1 MTGSLQAAALATALT
16 AASCALPAHHA
27 RVSVSL
33 NIAADANVR
42 RPIPVDLVFVWD
54 DALVAQLEAMTAG
67 DWFGKKAALLQG
79 DPTGKVLTVCGW
91 EWVPGQD
98 VSPVDLMVPASAR
111 RWVRAVYVF
120 ANYRSAGA
128 HRARLE
134 PGRAASLDLGRD
146 DMNLRLADRA
156 TAPEYKELG
165 QVDACRQTPAASPRS
180 PL

>member
-1 MTGSLQAAALATALT
+1 MTGSLHAAALATALT

-27 RVSVSL
+27 RVSMSL
-33 NIAADANVR
+33 NIEDDANVR

-79 DPTGKVLTVCGW
+79 DPTGKALTVCGW

-98 VSPVDLMVPASAR
+98 VSPVELMVPASAR
-111 RWVRAVYVF
+111 RWVRAVFVF
-120 ANYRSAGA
+120 ANYRTAGA

-146 DMNLRLADRA
+146 DMNVRLTDKT
-156 TAPEYKELG
+156 TAAAYKEID
-165 QVDACRQTPAASPRS
+165 QVDACRQAPAAATRA